1 MSKFKNNQNENMK
14 HDGENNAKEA
24 VKNSAKDIEIP
35 ESISPEK
42 MKEKLNAL
50 YSEKSDETS
59 NKTIDISK
67 TRKKPRRQ
75 KRLAKLLATAAAFT
89 LILAA
94 ALSLHEQNDKSTRIT
109 SSKEATSSTLAES
122 GREEN
127 SSSNAENYAD
137 SSKISDSSKLSAF
150 YYTTTY
156 EDIKEKVK
164 NIWTESMI
172 ASDRIAYS
180 GTEKQS
186 IEESANITTETTID
200 TADSGSSKTTSSYST
215 TNLQVEG
222 VDEGDSIKTDGNYFY
237 ILTAE
242 GKIRIVDT
250 KTLKEVSTISDEI
263 DEDEV
268 DYSEIYVADNRLVLA
283 GNVYMSSLKKQE
295 EDTYYMDSSSQ
306 AILITY
312 DISDIKNPKQI
323 GKVYQDGTYR
333 TSRKI
338 GDYIYLFSDYS
349 YYPDT
354 IYSSDSS
361 NMEESSSEKLNI
373 ENDSD
378 IIPTVNQKEIVEDS
392 IYIPTKV
399 SNCSYLVIS
408 SIHLKEPSKTL
419 DEKSIMQSGNDF
431 HITKESIYVLQSDW
445 NSDNIKTNIIRFSFQ
460 DGKISPI
467 DAASLDGELTDSF
480 AINESNSYLRVL
492 LTDWGA
498 SSTQTNA
505 VYVLDN
511 KMKVVGKI
519 KNLAPGETI
528 YSARFM
534 GDIGYFVTY
543 RNTDPLFS
551 VDFSE
556 PENPKII
563 GELKITGFSEYL
575 HFYGKNKLF
584 GIGRETDPDT
594 GEFLGIKLSMFD
606 IRNPKDV
613 KEEKK
618 LVLKGINDC
627 EALDNYK
634 AILIDDEKN
643 LIGFAVQDYKNG
655 VYHWK
660 YLVFAYDE
668 KEGFVK
674 KLDYGFAQDSYDFH
688 TTRGIYI
695 DSVLYIVRDSE
706 IVSFDMEEGFKQ
718 VRKVSLG

>member
-1 MSKFKNNQNENMK
+1 MKN
-14 HDGENNAKEA
+14 DGENNAKSA

-42 MKEKLNAL
+42 MREKLNTL
-50 YSEKSDETS
+50 YSEESEETS
-59 NKTIDISK
+59 NQTMDISK
-67 TRKKPRRQ
+67 SMKKPERF
-75 KRLAKLLATAAAFT
+75 KKIGKLLAAAAAFALVFAT
-89 LILAA
+89 
-94 ALSLHEQNDKSTRIT
+94 ALSLHEQDDKSTRIT
-109 SSKEATSSTLAES
+109 SSKEATSSLAES
-122 GREEN
+122 GRKED
-127 SSSNAENYAD
+127 SLSNTENYDD
-137 SSKISDSSKLSAF
+137 SSKISGSSKLSEF

-164 NIWTESMI
+164 NIWTESMF

-180 GTEKQS
+180 GTEKQAV
-186 IEESANITTETTID
+186 EESANLTTETTID
-200 TADSGSSKTTSSYST
+200 TTDSGSSKTTSSYST

-222 VDEGDSIKTDGNYFY
+222 VDEGDSVKTDGNYFY
-237 ILTAE
+237 ILTTE
-242 GKIRIVDT
+242 SQIRIVDT

-263 DEDEV
+263 DGDEV
-268 DYSEIYVADNRLVLA
+268 DYSEIYVADKRLVLA
-283 GNVYMSSLKKQE
+283 GNIYTSNLKKQK

-306 AILITY
+306 AVLITY

-361 NMEESSSEKLNI
+361 SMEESSSAKLNI

-378 IIPTVNQKEIVEDS
+378 IIPMVNQEEIAEDS
-392 IYIPTKV
+392 IYIPKEV
-399 SNCSYLVIS
+399 SNCNYLVIS

-431 HITKESIYVLQSDW
+431 HITKESIYVLQTDW
-445 NSDNIKTNIIRFSFQ
+445 NSEHIKTNIIRFSFQ
-460 DGKISPI
+460 NGKISPV

-498 SSTQTNA
+498 DSTQTNA
-505 VYVLDN
+505 VYVLDD
-511 KMKVVGKI
+511 KMNVVGEI

-534 GDIGYFVTY
+534 GDTGYFVTY

-584 GIGRETDPDT
+584 GIGRETNPDT

-613 KEEKK
+613 KEEEK
-618 LVLKGINDC
+618 LVLKGIDDC
-627 EALDNYK
+627 DALDNYK

-655 VYHWK
+655 GYHWE
-660 YLVFAYDE
+660 YLVFSYDE

-674 KLDYGFAQDSYDFH
+674 KLDYGFVQDSYDFD
-688 TTRGIYI
+688 TIRGIYI
-695 DSVLYIVRDSE
+695 DSVLYIIRDSE
-706 IVSFDMEEGFKQ
+706 IVAFDMEEGFKQ
-718 VRKVSLG
+718 TKKVSLG